1 MTILGVMAKWPRP
14 GEVKTRLAALTSPA
28 WAAALAHACLE
39 DTLERLA
46 SVDARRVVAFTPHD
60 AQADFARLVADRFE
74 LWPQADGD
82 LGRRLQRWFEACLS
96 SGAERAVLLGADSP
110 NLPVDYVHSAFA
122 RLLQDDVVLGPAT
135 DGGYYLIGCARR
147 VPPLFDG
154 IAWSTSRVLAET
166 VARTQGAGLALA
178 LLPPW
183 YDVDTLHDCQVLRG
197 HLAAMRRAGI
207 EPGASRVEALLN
219 QSDW

>member
-1 MTILGVMAKWPRP
+1 
-14 GEVKTRLAALTSPA
+14 
-28 WAAALAHACLE
+28 
-39 DTLERLA
+39 
-46 SVDARRVVAFTPHD
+46 
-60 AQADFARLVADRFE
+60 
-74 LWPQADGD
+74 
-82 LGRRLQRWFEACLS
+82 
-96 SGAERAVLLGADSP
+96 
-110 NLPVDYVHSAFA
+110 VDYIRSAFA
-122 RLLQDDVVLGPAT
+122 HLLEHDVVLGPAT

-166 VARTQGAGLALA
+166 VARIQDAGLALA

>member
-14 GEVKTRLAALTSPA
+14 GQVKTRLAAVTSPA

-39 DTLERLA
+39 DTLERITD
-46 SVDARRVVAFTPHD
+46 VVARRVVVFTPPD
-60 AQADFARLVADRFE
+60 AQADFTGLVAGRFE
-74 LWPQADGD
+74 LCPQADGD
-82 LGRRLQRWFEACLS
+82 LGQRMQAWFEACLS
-96 SGAERAVLLGADSP
+96 SGAERAVLLGSDSP
-110 NLPVDYVHSAFA
+110 SLPVDYIRSAFA
-122 RLLQDDVVLGPAT
+122 DLLQHDVVLGPAT

-166 VARTQGAGLALA
+166 VARIQGAGLALA

-183 YDVDTLHDCQVLRG
+183 YDVDTLDDCQVLRG
-197 HLAAMRRAGI
+197 HLAAMRRAGFD
-207 EPGASRVEALLN
+207 PGARRVEALLN